1 METAARFFDHA
12 QRKLQQVLEHE
23 MPNILSAAELVTES
37 CKKGGKLYVF
47 GAGHS
52 HLIAEELYLRAGGLC
67 LVHGILP
74 PELMLHEMPN
84 KSTFLERMEGYS
96 QALVELHRVEAR
108 DSILV
113 ISNSGRNA
121 VPVEMALEAKKAGA
135 YVICVTSVAYSEGV
149 TSRHSS
155 GKRLFECADLVIDN
169 YAPSGDAAV
178 SFDGFPE
185 KSGPLSTVTG
195 AALLNAM
202 VCGVI
207 EMLLADGVVPPVF
220 MSANLD
226 GGDEHNR
233 VILSEYSDNIYFM
246 K

>member
-1 METAARFFDHA
+1 MRGHDYIKTVTDTITRAWETQQEQMTAAKTLIA
-12 QRKLQQVLEHE
+12 NAIE
-23 MPNILSAAELVTES
+23 A
-37 CKKGGKLYVF
+37 KKNVFVF
-47 GAGHS
+47 GCSHAGI
-52 HLIAEELYLRAGGLC
+52 LAEEVFYRTGGLA
-67 LVHGILP
+67 VINPIFVPG
-74 PELMLHEMPN
+74 LMLDTRPITVT
-84 KSTFLERMEGYS
+84 SAME
-96 QALVELHRVEAR
+96 RVEGVGRAALSKV
-108 DSILV
+108 DLGEGDV
-113 ISNSGRNA
+113 IIIHSVSGRNA

-178 SFDGFPE
+178 AFDGFPE

-233 VILSEYSDNIYFM
+233 VILSQYKDNIYFM